1 MVGAF
6 VVASH
11 VLKSSTKY
19 DVCVL
24 NVTAVCGVPIMNR
37 DALLAPY
44 VPNVPAAA
52 LLAMPYSTQPTAF
65 KVPAVAPTPCAVQVT
80 MISKSNAAVAEV
92 MTVVRVPVL
101 ASTIALS
108 VPADVSRAA
117 VKIVVRAA
125 VGVAHDPPPLRS
137 NAFPGV
143 VPPCVLKKLAG
154 SAYAGFAAVL
164 PDITVATAAVTADPD
179 AAAFQFAAV
188 ACSRVVEPTDTDVV
202 PDAPGSAVCSSIHVA
217 DGAVNAVPSIMSS

>member
-65 KVPAVAPTPCAVQVT
+65 RLPAVAPTPCAVSVT

-92 MTVVRVPVL
+92 MTLVRVPVL
-101 ASTIALS
+101 ASTIWLVVLFA
-108 VPADVSRAA
+108 VGSRAA
-117 VKIVVRAA
+117 VKTVVRAA
-125 VGVAHDPPPLRS
+125 VGVAHDPPPLS
-137 NAFPGV
+137 
-143 VPPCVLKKLAG
+143 
-154 SAYAGFAAVL
+154 
-164 PDITVATAAVTADPD
+164 
-179 AAAFQFAAV
+179 
-188 ACSRVVEPTDTDVV
+188 SRLL
-202 PDAPGSAVCSSIHVA
+202 
-217 DGAVNAVPSIMSS
+217 

>member
-52 LLAMPYSTQPTAF
+52 LLAMPYSTQPTALR
-65 KVPAVAPTPCAVQVT
+65 VPAVAPTPCAVIVS

-92 MTVVRVPVL
+92 MTLVRVPVL
-101 ASTIALS
+101 ASVIPN
-108 VPADVSRAA
+108 VPAVVSRPA
-117 VKIVVRAA
+117 VKTVVRAA

-137 NAFPGV
+137 NALPGV
-143 VPPCVLKKLAG
+143 VPDCGLK
-154 SAYAGFAAVL
+154 
-164 PDITVATAAVTADPD
+164 
-179 AAAFQFAAV
+179 
-188 ACSRVVEPTDTDVV
+188 
-202 PDAPGSAVCSSIHVA
+202 
-217 DGAVNAVPSIMSS
+217 